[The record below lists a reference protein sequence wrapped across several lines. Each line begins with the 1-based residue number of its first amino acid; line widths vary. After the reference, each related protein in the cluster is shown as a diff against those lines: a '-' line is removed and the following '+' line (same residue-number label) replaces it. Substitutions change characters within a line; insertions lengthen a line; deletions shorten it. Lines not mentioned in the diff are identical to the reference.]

1 MANFNRPQAEVIID
15 ERDRK
20 DYFTP
25 SRSLF
30 LEHCECIINFYGLRE
45 GLIRKEKVQDI
56 KYNYVDDFSEIDE
69 RIFTMYTEKTYN
81 VRTIVLAVGPGNP
94 PAILGMEYPF
104 ERRRSTLSIRQWVR
118 AYNTKSSSI

>member
-30 LEHCECIINFYGLRE
+30 LEHCKCIINFYGLRE

-56 KYNYVDDFSEIDE
+56 KCNYVDDFSERDE

-81 VRTIVLAVGPGNP
+81 ARTIVLAVGPGNP
-94 PAILGMEYPF
+94 PAILVMEY
-104 ERRRSTLSIRQWVR
+104 T
-118 AYNTKSSSI
+118 